1 PPRPGRPALG
11 GDLEHGPALAGLPS
25 LPDLRPGG
33 GGVGAGDAQPHPP
46 DRGAGRRPGPGRR
59 ADQLSDDRLPER
71 LRQAL
76 PGRRRLRRHHARQVR
91 RLPGRRLRRHP
102 AERALRPQRALKG
115 DPGAPARAAR
125 RLCRGANPG
134 RRLRG
139 LVPPLRRRH
148 PPRALPGAGC
158 MSAIQ
163 ALPSLEGA
171 SAEEILRWTY
181 ANHRRVAIV
190 ASFQAESSVLIHL
203 AAQVVERPEV
213 VTLDTGR
220 LPEETHQVMDAFR
233 SRYPIRLHVQAP
245 DPAEVAEMVGEHGPN
260 LFYDSV
266 ELRRHCCEVRKSRPL
281 VRALAGYDAW
291 VTGGR

>member
-1 PPRPGRPALG
+1 
-11 GDLEHGPALAGLPS
+11 
-25 LPDLRPGG
+25 
-33 GGVGAGDAQPHPP
+33 
-46 DRGAGRRPGPGRR
+46 
-59 ADQLSDDRLPER
+59 
-71 LRQAL
+71 
-76 PGRRRLRRHHARQVR
+76 
-91 RLPGRRLRRHP
+91 
-102 AERALRPQRALKG
+102 
-115 DPGAPARAAR
+115 
-125 RLCRGANPG
+125 
-134 RRLRG
+134 
-139 LVPPLRRRH
+139 
-148 PPRALPGAGC
+148 

-220 LPEETHQVMDAFR
+220 LPEETHQAMDAFR
-233 SRYPIRLHVQAP
+233 SRYPIRLQVQAP

-291 VTGGR
+291 VTGVRRQQAETRAGIAVVASDPAHGGIAKVAPLAGWSRDQVWTFIRENRLPVHPLYQRGYTSIGCQPCTRATKPGEDERAGRWFWETGAVKECGIHYSNGSER